1 MHLIKGAYKT
11 PTIFM
16 KAETEM
22 ATTPQF
28 PLPRIDRDRMFTVIA
43 PLQRQRAL
51 ISIKY
56 YFEENSIS

>member
-1 MHLIKGAYKT
+1 
-11 PTIFM
+11 M